1 MSQRAKTFLLLLIL
15 IPLGFGTKYYQ
26 GPGHEF
32 FNNSI
37 AGALYVIFWCLVLF
51 WAFPKLA
58 PLKNAGLVFVGTCT
72 LEVLQLWHPTFLEA
86 ARSTFPGRAILGGTF
101 DPTDFFYYLMGVI
114 GACFLLGKLDPL
126 PKNQGT

>member
-1 MSQRAKTFLLLLIL
+1 MSERAKTFLLLLIL

-58 PLKNAGLVFVGTCT
+58 PLKNIGLVFVGTCT
-72 LEVLQLWHPTFLEA
+72 LEVLQLWHPTFLET
-86 ARSTFPGRAILGGTF
+86 ARSTFLGRTILGGTF

-114 GACFLLGKLDPL
+114 GACFLLGKLNP
-126 PKNQGT
+126 PTRNQGN

>member
-37 AGALYVIFWCLVLF
+37 AGALYVIFWSLVLF
-51 WAFPKLA
+51 GAFPKLA

-72 LEVLQLWHPTFLEA
+72 LEVLQLWHPTFLET
-86 ARSTFPGRAILGGTF
+86 ARSTFLGRTILGGTF

-114 GACFLLGKLDPL
+114 GACFLLGKLNP
-126 PKNQGT
+126 PTGNQGN

>member
-37 AGALYVIFWCLVLF
+37 AGALYVIFWSLVLF
-51 WAFPKLA
+51 GAFPKLA

-72 LEVLQLWHPTFLEA
+72 LEVLQLWHPTFLGT
-86 ARSTFPGRAILGGTF
+86 ARSTFLGRTILGGTF

-114 GACFLLGKLDPL
+114 GACFLLGKLNP
-126 PKNQGT
+126 PTGNQGN

>member
-15 IPLGFGTKYYQ
+15 IPLGFWTKYYQ

-86 ARSTFPGRAILGGTF
+86 VRITFLGRAILGDTF

-114 GACFLLGKLDPL
+114 GACFLLGKLNPL
-126 PKNQGT
+126 PGNQGN

>member
-58 PLKNAGLVFVGTCT
+58 PLKNAGLVFVGTSSI
-72 LEVLQLWHPTFLEA
+72 EFLQLWHPKILQAARDTFL
-86 ARSTFPGRAILGGTF
+86 GRTLLGGTF
-101 DPTDFFYYLMGVI
+101 DPTDFFYYLMGAC
-114 GACFLLGKLDPL
+114 GAYFLLGKLNPL
-126 PKNQGT
+126 TGNQGN